1 MYPNG
6 GDITKVYYRMLT
18 HQTKQY
24 ITHCHAG
31 LSFDQWIP
39 YLERL
44 DFDTKR
50 MADLLVILINLKL
63 SLGFH
68 DSFKKASNSLDE
80 LSLGEY

>member
-1 MYPNG
+1 
-6 GDITKVYYRMLT
+6 MLT